1 MTPDQALEEAKSGA
15 LRPVYLV
22 FGSERF
28 LHDTVL
34 KALRDAATRD
44 GIPGLNDDQLVAGEH
59 SADAAISA
67 ARTLP
72 MMGDR
77 RLVLV
82 RHIDRWEG
90 KSGKAAKS
98 GNDLDRILEY
108 ATNPAD
114 TTVMVLSSATL
125 DKRRK
130 LFTQAKKEGWLVECE
145 PPRTHELPGWVM
157 GAVRERGNKISG
169 AVAEFIAAIGGS
181 DLAQLDDAVERV
193 CLYVGPGNEVTE
205 AAVGECVVRLS
216 STSAF
221 ELVDAVARR
230 DISACMKTLAD
241 VYDPDDRGL
250 RLVGLL
256 AWSARQLLGFA
267 AARRQ
272 GQSPA
277 DAAKAAGAP
286 PFKAKDL
293 EAQVRRIRAR
303 DLETWLGTLAEVD
316 RALKGGSAR
325 PPRAVLEEAIIGMC
339 AERHG
344 A

>member
-1 MTPDQALEEAKSGA
+1 MTPDQALEEAKAGT

-22 FGSERF
+22 WGSERF
-28 LHDTVL
+28 LHDAVL
-34 KALRDAATRD
+34 KALRDAATRG

-59 SADAAISA
+59 SADAAIAA

-77 RLVLV
+77 RLVFV
-82 RHIDRWEG
+82 RHIDRWEKSA
-90 KSGKAAKS
+90 KSGKG
-98 GNDLDRILEY
+98 GNDLDRMLDY

-114 TTVMVLSSATL
+114 TTVMLLSSATL

-145 PPRTHELPGWVM
+145 PPKTHELPGWVM
-157 GAVRERGNKISG
+157 RAVRERGNKISAG
-169 AVAEFIAAIGGS
+169 VAEFIAAIGGT

-193 CLYVGPGNEVTE
+193 CLYVGSGNEVTE

-216 STSAF
+216 SASAF

-230 DISACMKTLAD
+230 DISACIKTLAD

-256 AWSARQLLGFA
+256 SWSARQLLGFS

-277 DAAKAAGAP
+277 DAAKTAGAP

-293 EAQVRRIRAR
+293 DAQIRRIRPR
-303 DLETWLGTLAEVD
+303 DLEAWLSTLAEVD

-339 AERHG
+339 TSNSA
-344 A
+344 

>member
-1 MTPDQALEEAKSGA
+1 MTPEQALQEAKSGT

-28 LHDTVL
+28 LHDAVL
-34 KALRDAATRD
+34 RALREAATRG
-44 GIPGLNDDQLVAGEH
+44 GIPGLNDDQLVGGEH

-82 RHIDRWEG
+82 RHIDRWESKGKGG
-90 KSGKAAKS
+90 KSGS
-98 GNDLDRILEY
+98 DLDRLLDY
-108 ATNPAD
+108 AQNPTE
-114 TTVMVLSSATL
+114 TTVMVLSSASL

-145 PPRTHELPGWVM
+145 PPKTHELPGWV
-157 GAVRERGNKISG
+157 GRAVRERGNKISG
-169 AVAEFIAAIGGS
+169 PVAEFIAAIGGA

-216 STSAF
+216 SASAF

-267 AARRQ
+267 SARRQ

-277 DAAKAAGAP
+277 DAAKTAGAP

-293 EAQVRRIRAR
+293 EAQVRRIPAR
-303 DLETWLGTLAEVD
+303 DLEAWLSRLADVD

-339 AERHG
+339 SA
-344 A
+344 